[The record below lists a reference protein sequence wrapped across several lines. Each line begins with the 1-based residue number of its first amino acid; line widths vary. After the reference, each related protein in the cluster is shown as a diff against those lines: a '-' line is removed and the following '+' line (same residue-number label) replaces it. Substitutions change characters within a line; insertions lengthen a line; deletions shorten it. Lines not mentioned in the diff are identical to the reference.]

1 MIEWRETYSVGI
13 EKLDEQHRNLFQYSN
28 DLESGIKNGAVSK
41 QTLEG
46 ALKFL
51 GSYVKG
57 HFSQEEACMF
67 KYACPMAKQNSMAHQ
82 KFIEAYKNFQDII
95 IKDDDH
101 EGTLKQLHH
110 FLETWL
116 VDHICKIDVQLK
128 PCVK

>member
-1 MIEWRETYSVGI
+1 MIEWRESYSIGV
-13 EKLDEQHRNLFQYSN
+13 EKLDEQHKNLFQYSN
-28 DLESGIKNGAVSK
+28 DLERGINNGAVSK

-57 HFSQEEACMF
+57 HFGQEEACMY
-67 KYACPMAKQNSMAHQ
+67 KYACPFAKQNTMAHQ
-82 KFIEAYKNFQDII
+82 KFIEAYKGFQRILTEEGNN
-95 IKDDDH
+95 
-101 EGTLKQLHH
+101 EGTLKELHR

-128 PCVK
+128 TCVK